1 MLLDEDV
8 KLRHESNNF
17 WITSNWSKQWPESFQ
32 IFLERSAVNTMG
44 WTTWTNTK
52 SSKQALKPKI
62 LWNFSRL
69 SYLKRLPWWDKSTLG
84 FNFTV
89 RTFSPV
95 ATPCNIAKSNR
106 FWIYLASIQQQ
117 PVAAGY
123 VCAFVFR
130 IGSNGGINHPNLC
143 RIVHSRQTRICIYE
157 NL

>member
-1 MLLDEDV
+1 MIFECCQIWQTELFNVNLPSSRCYSI
-8 KLRHESNNF
+8 LNLFAFLHESNNF
-17 WITSNWSKQWPESFQ
+17 WVTSNWSKQWPESFQ

-117 PVAAGY
+117 PSCG
-123 VCAFVFR
+123 
-130 IGSNGGINHPNLC
+130 LC
-143 RIVHSRQTRICIYE
+143 MRFCVQNWE
-157 NL
+157 